1 MINLFEQII
10 NIVIILL
17 YIEILS
23 ISNIQNWL
31 I

>member
-1 MINLFEQII
+1 MINLIEQII